1 MFGQR
6 RGDGRGGEVEKT
18 SLQVASDL
26 VVGRRVG
33 KVHFEFMF
41 VCSDGFVCDIMV
53 PHMFSGTVFARHPA
67 SFFCCWSAVEIR
79 SGTWALFPMREFS
92 VEPPEKSPSDKLFPL
107 CRLPRRVAS

>member
-67 SFFCCWSAVEIR
+67 PFFLLPVGSRNPFRDMGVVSDARVFGGATRKVSF
-79 SGTWALFPMREFS
+79 
-92 VEPPEKSPSDKLFPL
+92 
-107 CRLPRRVAS
+107 